1 MSDKQI
7 EGYARALFEI
17 AQAEDVADRVGDEL
31 FRFARTVDSSSDL
44 RSALTD
50 PGQIAEA
57 KSRIVAELLE
67 TKAHPVTVRLV
78 SMLVEAGRARD
89 LGRVVDRFI
98 ATASE
103 HGQAAVAEVRVAVPI
118 SEAQRVRLAEVL
130 SASRGRPVDVK
141 VIVDPSVLGGVV
153 TTIGDE
159 VIDGSVK
166 RRLDQLRASL
176 LAG

>member
-17 AQAEDVADRVGDEL
+17 AQAEDVADRVGDEF
-31 FRFARTVDSSSDL
+31 FRFARTVDANSDL

-50 PGQIAEA
+50 PGQITEA
-57 KSRIVAELLE
+57 KSRIVAELLDS
-67 TKAHPVTVRLV
+67 KAHPVTVRLV
-78 SMLVEAGRARD
+78 SLLVETGRARD
-89 LGRVVDRFI
+89 FGRIVDRFI

-103 HGQAAVAEVRVAVPI
+103 HGQAAVAEVRVAAPI
-118 SEAQRVRLAEVL
+118 SEEQRNRLAEVL
-130 SASRGRPVDVK
+130 SASKGRPVDVK

>member
-7 EGYARALFEI
+7 DGYARALFEI
-17 AQAEDVADRVGDEL
+17 ARAEDVVDRVSDEL
-31 FRFARTVDSSSDL
+31 FRFARTVDGSSEL

-50 PGQIAEA
+50 PGSVADA
-57 KSRIVAELLE
+57 KSRIVGELLD

-78 SMLVEAGRARD
+78 TMLVDAGRARD
-89 LGRVVDRFI
+89 LGRIVEKFI
-98 ATASE
+98 STASQ
-103 HGQAAVAEVRVAVPI
+103 HGQAAVAEVRVAAPI
-118 SEAQRVRLAEVL
+118 SEEQRNRLVEAL
-130 SASRGRPVDVK
+130 TASKGRPVDVK
-141 VIVDPSVLGGVV
+141 VIVDPTVLGGVV

-166 RRLDQLRASL
+166 RRLEQLRASL

>member
-17 AQAEDVADRVGDEL
+17 AQAEDVADRVSDEL
-31 FRFARTVDSSSDL
+31 FRFARTVDGSSDL

-57 KSRIVAELLE
+57 KSRIVAELLDS
-67 TKAHPVTVRLV
+67 KAHPVTVRLV
-78 SMLVEAGRARD
+78 SLLVETGRARD
-89 LGRVVDRFI
+89 LGRIVDRFI

-103 HGQAAVAEVRVAVPI
+103 HGQAAVAEVRVAAPI
-118 SEAQRVRLAEVL
+118 SEEQRNRLAEVL
-130 SASRGRPVDVK
+130 SASKGRPVDVK